1 MLFEKILFDYI
12 LKRLE
17 CTRYEKTDMKE
28 INQVKNRPFCILL
41 NFSSFASYSHASLHI
56 HSIITLPDTLIKLNE
71 KCVKKQRG
79 VQA

>member
-1 MLFEKILFDYI
+1 
-12 LKRLE
+12 
-17 CTRYEKTDMKE
+17 MKE

-41 NFSSFASYSHASLHI
+41 NFPSLASYSHASLHI
-56 HSIITLPDTLIKLNE
+56 HIITLPDTHMKLNE

>member
-1 MLFEKILFDYI
+1 
-12 LKRLE
+12 
-17 CTRYEKTDMKE
+17 MKE

-41 NFSSFASYSHASLHI
+41 NFLSLASYSHASLHI
-56 HSIITLPDTLIKLNE
+56 HSIITLPDTHIKLNE